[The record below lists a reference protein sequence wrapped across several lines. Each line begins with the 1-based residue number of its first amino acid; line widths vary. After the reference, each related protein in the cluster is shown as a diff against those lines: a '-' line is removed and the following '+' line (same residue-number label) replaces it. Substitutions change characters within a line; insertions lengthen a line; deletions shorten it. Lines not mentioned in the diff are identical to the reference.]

1 MAQLETINTPQDY
14 VNYTFNVEARG
25 IAEVSGELMG
35 LSNTVNSLLGLVA
48 FKTSE
53 FLTHTETMAIGAG
66 VAISAMFTSA
76 TQDAIRFQQ
85 QVANVKAIGGEAVD
99 AQQIG
104 DAAMEYSNKFGM
116 ATASMTEGLESLAR
130 AGITTTSVMKGV
142 LEEGVK
148 LSKLEGMD
156 LEDSINDLI
165 STTNLLAPEDVD
177 MNAPEYAEMLKTMN
191 QQIVSTSESAPIN
204 AQNIIQSLQHV
215 GGYASASGIDQ
226 DDLFAVIA
234 QLGARGTKGEM
245 AGTALRAFVAAGQK
259 DTAQRALA
267 RIGLNV
273 TDLWNEDGETML
285 SISEMKDV
293 LDDALEAHG
302 YSTQEKLEFYS
313 DFAGYKQANQI
324 MKIDTSEVA
333 KYKESIANA
342 WDLGTKLNTIL
353 GTVKGNLDRIWQIA
367 TNFMTKVGSKLLT
380 LMGAILT
387 PIRIALELF
396 TKIPFADTA
405 VSVGMLFIGFRTGLM
420 LFNKLVPALGGFMSG
435 LKKVKKESFS
445 FNQIWKNT
453 RKEIKLTKEIFDN
466 ITDQQSL
473 TKIHLRERGLSAND
487 KFNVETQ
494 IAAQMYMGSEE
505 YEKTGLEWKELPN
518 AVQNALVAQFKT
530 TDAFEKNYKLYIE
543 KTNEFVNNATKEPIE
558 IEKFKNK
565 DKLTSINNYVKYIFE
580 LFKDKFE
587 KDDRTKQG
595 KGGNAGIESSDS
607 GSGSS
612 SGSSSSSGG
621 SRGSATVKSPN
632 ERIEEYKKI
641 GQRIQSQA
649 SDYGDYLWESS
660 IPELRNPVESFD
672 IQSLIDTRDKIIED
686 INKKMNNYSTFSPNN
701 LNNIG
706 IERLK
711 KSLTRDAMTDF
722 GIAFST
728 YSNTSDIR
736 QILSTR
742 QYRKGSS
749 KISSAQINAIAE
761 ELGINI
767 TAPEQLDEEGRKN
780 LMLTLAEYYKE
791 EYGDDQSILNNI
803 SNRTQKIWHD
813 EQINKKDV
821 SLFPTNTLMKHSDTA
836 NQIQSLLGVES
847 IKGIQDYFKNN
858 KNDADYNDNLN
869 KTVKIMSENSDL
881 VDDLVNAEIKYM
893 YENLVRVQNSIN
905 NIKKQSHT
913 KDMPQG
919 DSMWGHGMHE
929 FERGMVYDAAV
940 YLMKA
945 QNKRAISPEDFFD
958 LIKSVNGE
966 DAAKNVEAFL
976 ETHNWRDDFTKKNG
990 NFKLGALRD
999 RMARGDRDL
1008 YKTHKYSKYGGFEQF
1023 VTPRQVFDLMQK
1035 HPEISNE
1042 LKKALGQYTDVRL
1055 DGSPTQ
1061 KYFENQGLM
1070 DDVFVAIPYE
1080 YTWLLGADTANG
1092 LEDHLSGQG
1101 TYRYRD
1107 KPVVTFNKA
1116 LKIWDKRG
1124 PEAILNSNFPYLYN
1138 DDLNPTV
1145 DNSFE
1150 RMMLGLAYGTLDDKT
1165 QDPRLLGK
1173 RTPWGGIHLNK
1184 KMTGTYGVE
1193 QTLNT
1198 LIHEFT
1204 HMALQQFYRHELP
1217 NTDPLFLP
1225 TFSDPEATKYNYSSK
1240 YKWLAD
1246 EFETNWVTS
1255 QVFKLTG
1262 IEQLPGVQERVKG
1275 FYHLTDKNGYTDNLQ
1290 WELYDE
1296 WIKLISEN
1304 IDKFIDIG
1312 EAFDK
1317 KYSSLN
1323 PKEVS
1328 QKWDALRNQINNAQ
1342 LAANDEASHK
1352 RQEEIANL
1360 RKQIANQEALWA
1372 KQGEQYAQ
1380 ERVKQQRRL
1389 REKQQKVYQEERKRI
1404 EEQQKQQAEEYEQS
1418 RKDERTKLEKKWNI
1432 RKKENEPSLLE
1443 KTKSLI
1449 KTALNGDTYYFGGEE
1464 KLYHKQTPFQKQ
1476 LQEKGL
1482 WAADKAA
1489 SYVNSGFDKLSKFND
1504 KYQNEK
1510 EKEQTS
1516 KRFSQ
1521 TKESINSALS
1531 SMRHFNE
1538 GLERA
1543 ATIFPPLTVA
1553 VNALNTAIAI
1563 GEGITEALTIAETLL
1578 NPAKTYETLINLPLI
1593 TSEQALILSRT
1604 LQTATIW
1611 ATNAAIAALEVLL
1624 SGPVLIAIA
1633 AVVAAIMAV
1642 KFWENKHAESLKESQ
1657 KALQESTA
1665 KNNVALSQY
1674 KDMKK
1679 AREAETDAIK
1689 KQKKARKEAIA
1700 LYRLE
1705 AARIE
1710 KQKAVQENAK
1720 LKNDSVWGEY
1730 GFRAN
1735 LQKMGWAESIFASGV
1750 PFLGTIMK
1758 SLSGEFESQYEN
1770 YDGTTKNV
1778 RQIKEATL
1786 GNLFATS
1793 EQKEVASF
1801 YDNNQMFL
1809 SFIEAYKDPLT
1820 ELYDKES
1827 KLIEQYGSI
1836 DAARGTKEF
1845 EEAVQEFADA
1855 TGLNGETAGKMLD
1868 WLETENKVD
1877 QATAVG
1883 EARIGMIMAQRNAK
1897 LMQIEYGDEYGGTD
1911 FNDIG
1916 NAMVMAQFQEMMN
1929 TAKTEVWWDLL
1940 FAYLDLIA
1948 TLVNPLAW
1956 GDVSKKL
1963 AAVEVHQETL
1973 SQLDEEGNSILSDMY
1988 DAYENSERKDYGTGT
2003 YTIMDADT
2011 PFGAAKEASAMNYA
2025 DTQQQMLFNETGQTY
2040 TEDEYLAIQD
2050 QYQKETYGTTG
2061 QQDRDKAFATGEK
2074 NREEAN
2080 KKQNEKEETTLGQLQ
2095 ENGETAHKDALDI
2108 IDAIKGQP
2116 GIISGIGAGI
2126 SSLFSEDNPVIKS
2139 LTKKSFKD
2147 VFKWMRGEEG
2157 TYTAKAM
2164 NFAKGAKTAYA
2175 EDGLKGVYN
2184 YGKSSIKSI
2193 GNQTINKLGEQGI
2206 NIRPQA
2212 EKGLELFRKGKSGI
2226 KSTLSGAKGAY
2237 AEGGFRGLYDYGKGA
2252 FTEGITNFKNTGI
2265 GGKLSNRVALARETN
2280 TWAKGGA
2287 SISRSGFDKAV
2298 GLVDNA
2304 KVAYADDGLKGLANF
2319 GKNTAKSGITSIAD
2333 SAKGAPTAIKGAIS
2347 EAGGLKGISANAMG
2361 EMKSAFSPKAL
2372 AGGVDD
2378 IAKGLKG
2385 GGSLMKG
2392 IGRVGG
2398 TALMALG
2405 PALAFA
2411 DKASELNPFDGPHYN
2426 EDGTEKKALQATGE
2440 VLGSTAGAVGGVAGG
2455 MIGADVGGAAGAAI
2469 GTLLLPGI
2477 GTAIGGAVGSIAG
2490 GVVGGWLGDTIFQ
2503 PIGDAI
2509 GGTIGWL
2516 GDNLLGGIQNVAGTV
2531 WDGLTGAAGGVW
2543 DMVSNA
2549 ATGAWDFLTGGEDN
2563 NKPVGG
2569 ALGFTSIGM
2578 GINAAAGIGEW
2589 LFGGDE
2595 KNDPYKNVEKATGQK
2610 MPKGGGQSKNTI
2622 IIKNIN
2628 INTEDD
2634 PEKIKSAFMNLII
2647 ELQEQ
2652 VNPRQVSRTVGEP
2665 PQAQSSNTNENNE
2678 GEDENQNQAEGSDN
2692 DSTNPTI

>member
-85 QVANVKAIGGEAVD
+85 QIANVKAIGGESVD

-104 DAAMEYSNKFGM
+104 NAAMEYSNKFGM
-116 ATASMTEGLESLAR
+116 ATASMTEGLEALAR

-165 STTNLLAPEDVD
+165 STTNLLSAEDVD

-273 TDLWNEDGETML
+273 TDLWDKDGQTML

-293 LDDALEAHG
+293 LDNALEERG
-302 YSTQEKLEFYS
+302 YSKQEKLEFYS

-367 TNFMTKVGSKLLT
+367 TNFMTKVGSKLVT
-380 LMGAILT
+380 IMGAILT

-405 VSVGMLFIGFRTGLM
+405 VSVGMLFVGFKTGLM

-435 LKKVKKESFS
+435 LKNVKKESFS
-445 FNQIWKNT
+445 FNQIWKDT
-453 RKEIKLTKEIFDN
+453 KKEIKLTKEIFDN

-487 KFNVETQ
+487 KFDVETQ

-505 YEKTGLEWKELPN
+505 YEETGLEWKELPK

-530 TDAFEKNYKLYIE
+530 TDAFGENYKLYLE
-543 KTNEFVNNATKEPIE
+543 KTNEFVNNATKTPIK
-558 IEKFKNK
+558 IENFKK
-565 DKLTSINNYVKYIFE
+565 TDKLTSINNYVKYIFN

-595 KGGNAGIESSDS
+595 KGGNAGIGSSGS

-612 SGSSSSSGG
+612 SGSGSGSTSGSSSSNGG
-621 SRGSATVKSPN
+621 SRGSVTIKSPD

-649 SDYGDYLWESS
+649 SDYGDYLWESA

-686 INKKMNNYSTFSPNN
+686 INKKMNNYSTFSPND
-701 LNNIG
+701 LNNMG

-711 KSLTRDAMTDF
+711 KSLTRDAMTNF

-736 QILSTR
+736 HILSTG

-749 KISSAQINAIAE
+749 KISGAQINAIAE
-761 ELGINI
+761 ELGMDI
-767 TAPEQLDEEGRKN
+767 TAPERLNEEGRKN
-780 LMLTLAEYYKE
+780 LMLTLANYYKHK
-791 EYGDDQSILNNI
+791 YGDDQSVLNSI

-836 NQIQSLLGVES
+836 NQIQSLLGVQS

-905 NIKKQSHT
+905 NIKKQSHANIP
-913 KDMPQG
+913 KG
-919 DSMWGHGMHE
+919 DRLFGHGMHDT
-929 FERGMVYDAAV
+929 ERGMVYDAAV

-945 QNKRAISPEDFFD
+945 HNKRVIEPEAFFG
-958 LIKSVNGE
+958 LIRSVNG
-966 DAAKNVEAFL
+966 DVAANNVESFL
-976 ETHNWRDDFTKKNG
+976 RRNVHRDDFIKKNG

-999 RMARGDRDL
+999 AMVKGSENL
-1008 YKTHKYSKYGGFEQF
+1008 LKTHDYSKEYGIEQL
-1023 VTPRQVFDLMQK
+1023 VSPRQIFDLMQIK
-1035 HPEISNE
+1035 PEISNE
-1042 LKKALGQYTDVRL
+1042 LTERLKSYVDIRLGEK
-1055 DGSPTQ
+1055 PTQ
-1061 KYFENQGLM
+1061 EYFENQGWM
-1070 DDVFVAIPYE
+1070 DDMFIPIPYE
-1080 YTWLLGADTANG
+1080 YTWLLGDDTANG
-1092 LEDHLSGQG
+1092 LIDYLSGNNEYTHG
-1101 TYRYRD
+1101 RRPITL
-1107 KPVVTFNKA
+1107 NNA
-1116 LKIWDKRG
+1116 LKIWDKLG
-1124 PEAILNSNFPYLYN
+1124 PEAILNSNFPYLYD
-1138 DDLNPTV
+1138 DDLKPTV

-1150 RMMLGLAYGTLDDKT
+1150 RMMLGLTYITLDD
-1165 QDPRLLGK
+1165 RLTDGDSLGERSYK
-1173 RTPWGGIHLNK
+1173 SGIHLNK
-1184 KMTGTYGVE
+1184 DSTRYYGVE

-1204 HMALQQFYRHELP
+1204 HMALQQDYRQSVP
-1217 NTDPLFLP
+1217 RTDPLFLP
-1225 TFSDPEATKYNYSSK
+1225 MFSDPEAARYNYRPN
-1240 YKWLAD
+1240 YPYLAD
-1246 EFETNWVTS
+1246 EFETNWVAS
-1255 QVFKLTG
+1255 QVFKSTG
-1262 IEQLPGVQERVKG
+1262 IEQIPMVQDRVKG
-1275 FYHLTDKNGYTDNLQ
+1275 FYHLTDKNGYADNLQ

-1296 WIKLISEN
+1296 WIKVISEN

-1323 PKEVS
+1323 PEEIS
-1328 QKWDALRNQINNAQ
+1328 QKWDTLRNQINNTQ
-1342 LAANDEASHK
+1342 SVANDEASHK

-1380 ERVKQQRRL
+1380 ERVKQQREL

-1404 EEQQKQQAEEYEQS
+1404 EEQQKQQAEQYEQS
-1418 RKDERTKLEKKWNI
+1418 REDERTKLEKKWNI
-1432 RKKENEPSLLE
+1432 RKKENEPSLLD

-1449 KTALNGDTYYFGGEE
+1449 KTALNGDTYYFAGEE
-1464 KLYHKQTPFQKQ
+1464 KFYHKQTPFQKK

-1482 WAADKAA
+1482 WVADKTA
-1489 SYVNSGFDKLSKFND
+1489 SYVNSGFNKLSEFND
-1504 KYQNEK
+1504 KHQDEK
-1510 EKEQTS
+1510 QKEQTS

-1521 TKESINSALS
+1521 TKESINSALK
-1531 SMRHFNE
+1531 SMKHFNE

-1553 VNALNTAIAI
+1553 VNALNIAIAI
-1563 GEGITEALTIAETLL
+1563 GEGITKALTVAETLL

-1604 LQTATIW
+1604 LETATIY
-1611 ATNAAIAALEVLL
+1611 ATDAAIAALEILL
-1624 SGPVLIAIA
+1624 SGPVLITIA
-1633 AVVAAIMAV
+1633 AVVTAIMAV

-1679 AREAETDAIK
+1679 AREAETDSIK
-1689 KQKKARKEAIA
+1689 KQQKARKEAIA

-1735 LQKMGWAESIFASGV
+1735 LQKMGWGESIFAAGI

-1758 SLSGEFESQYEN
+1758 SLSGDFESQYEN

-1786 GNLFATS
+1786 GNFFATS
-1793 EQKEVASF
+1793 EQRQVASI
-1801 YDNNQMFL
+1801 YDKNSMF
-1809 SFIEAYKDPLT
+1809 FATVEAYSEPLQA
-1820 ELYDKES
+1820 LYDKES
-1827 KLIEQYGSI
+1827 QLIEQYGSI
-1836 DAARGTKEF
+1836 DLARGTKEF
-1845 EEAVQEFADA
+1845 EDAVQEFADA

-1868 WLETENKVD
+1868 WLETENRVN
-1877 QATAVG
+1877 QATQAMKAQVNVIT
-1883 EARIGMIMAQRNAK
+1883 ARADAKALSADIEDTSFLDDNHTLEQAMIMAQAQDIYQEAYDYMWWEK
-1897 LMQIEYGDEYGGTD
+1897 FQADLFGILWTILDHMVVWDWTD
-1911 FNDIG
+1911 HATKYWKKSEAYEEGMKELAELGVRGVSDIG
-1916 NAMVMAQFQEMMN
+1916 NEMA
-1929 TAKTEVWWDLL
+1929 
-1940 FAYLDLIA
+1940 
-1948 TLVNPLAW
+1948 
-1956 GDVSKKL
+1956 
-1963 AAVEVHQETL
+1963 
-1973 SQLDEEGNSILSDMY
+1973 
-1988 DAYENSERKDYGTGT
+1988 ENADRRNYGTGVS
-2003 YTIMDADT
+2003 YYNDT
-2011 PFGAAKEASAMNYA
+2011 PFGAAVESAEIMEAEYS
-2025 DTQQQMLFNETGQTY
+2025 QQMALERRYTMDETQKFQEELNEGMMQTGQSGVEGFKTGLDQHSPGAISRSMGDEMIY
-2040 TEDEYLAIQD
+2040 TQEAIQENYD
-2050 QYQKETYGTTG
+2050 ILMLESHKIGEDSVISFKDGLG
-2061 QQDRDKAFATGEK
+2061 QDPEGNISKSVNDEMLYTQEALEN
-2074 NREEAN
+2074 NREPIKDLSYDIGYESGEQYGQGFMDGLKSLYEQISTPEALTQSLEDRILVRQGYGVPEGAN
-2080 KKQNEKEETTLGQLQ
+2080 PNDPEVQSQQAERRAETESKLF
-2095 ENGETAHKDALDI
+2095 AR
-2108 IDAIKGQP
+2108 
-2116 GIISGIGAGI
+2116 SGIGSEFI
-2126 SSLFSEDNPVIKS
+2126 SFG
-2139 LTKKSFKD
+2139 KKEGKAALK
-2147 VFKWMRGEEG
+2147 VMGKEGVKWQNASVVGRVVNSAEI
-2157 TYTAKAM
+2157 TAS
-2164 NFAKGAKTAYA
+2164 
-2175 EDGLKGVYN
+2175 DGLGAGVKALFAPKNASNIPTGEVAGTVDDALKGIGK
-2184 YGKSSIKSI
+2184 YG
-2193 GNQTINKLGEQGI
+2193 
-2206 NIRPQA
+2206 A
-2212 EKGLELFRKGKSGI
+2212 KGLEKLGI
-2226 KSTLSGAKGAY
+2226 DTST
-2237 AEGGFRGLYDYGKGA
+2237 D
-2252 FTEGITNFKNTGI
+2252 I
-2265 GGKLSNRVALARETN
+2265 GGAVVKWVAR
-2280 TWAKGGA
+2280 
-2287 SISRSGFDKAV
+2287 
-2298 GLVDNA
+2298 
-2304 KVAYADDGLKGLANF
+2304 NF
-2319 GKNTAKSGITSIAD
+2319 G
-2333 SAKGAPTAIKGAIS
+2333 
-2347 EAGGLKGISANAMG
+2347 
-2361 EMKSAFSPKAL
+2361 
-2372 AGGVDD
+2372 DD
-2378 IAKGLKG
+2378 AAKGLTKLG
-2385 GGSLMKG
+2385 GKAAKALPFLGTG
-2392 IGRVGG
+2392 I
-2398 TALMALG
+2398 TA
-2405 PALAFA
+2405 AFSIA
-2411 DKASELNPFDGPHYN
+2411 EHNPFEKHYN
-2426 EDGTEKKALQATGE
+2426 EDGSEKRAFQSTGE
-2440 VLGSTAGAVGGVAGG
+2440 VAGAIAGSFVADVIGLKAGPVAG
-2455 MIGADVGGAAGAAI
+2455 M
-2469 GTLLLPGI
+2469 
-2477 GTAIGGAVGSIAG
+2477 IAG
-2490 GVVGGWLGDTIFQ
+2490 FVLEPLGE
-2503 PIGDAI
+2503 AI

-2516 GDNLLGGIQNVAGTV
+2516 TDEVVNTKFTDAWAGFNDALGGIPNQILGFIDQSPIGQAGHFIF
-2531 WDGLTGAAGGVW
+2531 DQLDNLTGGWLGETWDKVKNSSIMELPGVIGEQLW
-2543 DMVSNA
+2543 NG
-2549 ATGAWDFLTGGEDN
+2549 ATGLWTSLTGGEDN

-2569 ALGFTSIGM
+2569 ALGLTPIGM

-2589 LFGGDE
+2589 LFGGNE
-2595 KNDPYKNVEKATGQK
+2595 KNDPYKSIEKATGQK
-2610 MPKGGGQSKNTI
+2610 MPKVGSQSKNTI

-2634 PEKIKSAFMNLII
+2634 PEKIKSAFMNLMI

-2678 GEDENQNQAEGSDN
+2678 GEDANQNQAEGSDN

>member
-85 QVANVKAIGGEAVD
+85 QIANVKAIGGESVD

-104 DAAMEYSNKFGM
+104 NAAMEYSNKFGM
-116 ATASMTEGLESLAR
+116 ATASMTEGLETLAR

-165 STTNLLAPEDVD
+165 STTNLLSAEDVD
-177 MNAPEYAEMLKTMN
+177 MNAPEYAGMLKTMN

-273 TDLWNEDGETML
+273 TDLWDKDGQTML

-293 LDDALEAHG
+293 LDDALESHG
-302 YSTQEKLEFYS
+302 YSKQEKLEFYS

-405 VSVGMLFIGFRTGLM
+405 VSVGMLFVGFRTGLM

-435 LKKVKKESFS
+435 LKNVKKESFS
-445 FNQIWKNT
+445 FNQIWKDT
-453 RKEIKLTKEIFDN
+453 KKEIKLTKEIFDN

-487 KFNVETQ
+487 KFDVERQ
-494 IAAQMYMGSEE
+494 IVAQMYMGSEE
-505 YEKTGLEWKELPN
+505 YENTGLEWKELPN
-518 AVQNALVAQFKT
+518 AVQNALISQYKT
-530 TDAFEKNYKLYIE
+530 TDAFKDNYELYIK
-543 KTNEFVNNATKEPIE
+543 KTNDFVNNATKDPIR

-595 KGGNAGIESSDS
+595 KGGNAGIGSSGS

-612 SGSSSSSGG
+612 SGSSSSNGG
-621 SRGSATVKSPN
+621 SRGSVTIKSPD

-686 INKKMNNYSTFSPNN
+686 INKKMNNYSTFSPND
-701 LNNIG
+701 LNNMG

-711 KSLTRDAMTDF
+711 KSLTRDAMTNF

-736 QILSTR
+736 HILSTG

-761 ELGINI
+761 ELGMDI
-767 TAPEQLDEEGRKN
+767 TAPERLDEEAREN
-780 LMLTLAEYYKE
+780 LMLTLSHYYRTK
-791 EYGDDQSILNNI
+791 YSNDQSVLNSI

-836 NQIQSLLGVES
+836 NQIQSLLGVQS

-869 KTVKIMSENSDL
+869 KTIKIMSENSDL

-905 NIKKQSHT
+905 NIKKQSHANIP
-913 KDMPQG
+913 KG
-919 DSMWGHGMHE
+919 DRSFGHGMHDT
-929 FERGMVYDAAV
+929 ERGMVYDAAV

-945 QNKRAISPEDFFD
+945 HNKRVIEPEAFFG
-958 LIKSVNGE
+958 LIRSVNG
-966 DAAKNVEAFL
+966 DVAANNVEAFL
-976 ETHNWRDDFTKKNG
+976 RRNVRRDDFIKKNG
-990 NFKLGALRD
+990 NFKLRALRD
-999 RMARGDRDL
+999 AIVKGSEKL
-1008 YKTHKYSKYGGFEQF
+1008 LETHDYSKEYGIEQL
-1023 VTPRQVFDLMQK
+1023 VSPRQIFDLMQIK
-1035 HPEISNE
+1035 PEISNE
-1042 LKKALGQYTDVRL
+1042 LTERLKSYVDIRLGEK
-1055 DGSPTQ
+1055 PTQ
-1061 KYFENQGLM
+1061 EYFENKGWM
-1070 DDVFVAIPYE
+1070 DDMFIPIPYE
-1080 YTWLLGADTANG
+1080 YTWLLGDDTANG
-1092 LEDHLSGQG
+1092 FIDYLSGNNE
-1101 TYRYRD
+1101 YRNGRR
-1107 KPVVTFNKA
+1107 PTTLNNA
-1116 LKIWDKRG
+1116 LKIWDKLG
-1124 PEAILNSNFPYLYN
+1124 PEAILNSNFPYLYD
-1138 DDLNPTV
+1138 DDLKPTV

-1150 RMMLGLAYGTLDDKT
+1150 RMMLGLTYITLDDMP
-1165 QDPRLLGK
+1165 QDEDSLGERSYK
-1173 RTPWGGIHLNK
+1173 GGIHLNK
-1184 KMTGTYGVE
+1184 DNTRYYGVE

-1204 HMALQQFYRHELP
+1204 HMALQQDYRQSVP
-1217 NTDPLFLP
+1217 RTDPLFLP
-1225 TFSDPEATKYNYSSK
+1225 MFSDPEAARYNYK
-1240 YKWLAD
+1240 PDYPFLAD
-1246 EFETNWVTS
+1246 EFETNWVAS
-1255 QVFKLTG
+1255 QVFKSTG
-1262 IEQLPGVQERVKG
+1262 IEQIPMVQDRVKG
-1275 FYHLTDKNGYTDNLQ
+1275 FYHLTDKNGYADNLQ

-1296 WIKLISEN
+1296 WIKVISEN

-1323 PKEVS
+1323 PEEVS
-1328 QKWDALRNQINNAQ
+1328 QKWDVLRNQINNAQ
-1342 LAANDEASHK
+1342 LVANDETSHK

-1380 ERVKQQRRL
+1380 ERVKQQREL

-1404 EEQQKQQAEEYEQS
+1404 EEQQKQQAEQYEQS
-1418 RKDERTKLEKKWNI
+1418 REKEKTKLEKKWNI
-1432 RKKENEPSLLE
+1432 RKKENEPSLLD

-1449 KTALNGDTYYFGGEE
+1449 KTALNGDTYYFAGEE
-1464 KLYHKQTPFQKQ
+1464 KFYHKQTPFQKK

-1482 WAADKAA
+1482 WAADKTA
-1489 SYVNSGFDKLSKFND
+1489 SYVNSGFNKLSEFND
-1504 KYQNEK
+1504 KHQDEK
-1510 EKEQTS
+1510 QKEQTS

-1521 TKESINSALS
+1521 TKESINSALK
-1531 SMRHFNE
+1531 SMKHFNE

-1553 VNALNTAIAI
+1553 VNALNIAIAI
-1563 GEGITEALTIAETLL
+1563 GEGITKALTVAETLL

-1604 LQTATIW
+1604 LETATIW
-1611 ATNAAIAALEVLL
+1611 ATNAAIAALEVIL

-1679 AREAETDAIK
+1679 AREAETDSIK
-1689 KQKKARKEAIA
+1689 KQQKARKEAIA

-1735 LQKMGWAESIFASGV
+1735 LQKMGWAESIFAAGI

-1758 SLSGEFESQYEN
+1758 GLSGDFESQYEN

-1786 GNLFATS
+1786 GNFFATS
-1793 EQKEVASF
+1793 EQRQVASV
-1801 YDNNQMFL
+1801 YDKNSMF
-1809 SFIEAYKDPLT
+1809 FATVEAYSEPLQA
-1820 ELYDKES
+1820 LYDKES
-1827 KLIEQYGSI
+1827 QLIEQYGSI
-1836 DAARGTKEF
+1836 DLARGTKEF
-1845 EEAVQEFADA
+1845 EDAVQEFADA

-1868 WLETENKVD
+1868 WLETENRVN
-1877 QATAVG
+1877 QATQAMKAQVNVIT
-1883 EARIGMIMAQRNAK
+1883 ARADAKALSADIEDTSFLDDNHTLEQAMIMAQAQDIYQEAYDYMWWEKFQADLFGILWTIIDHMAFWDMTDNATK
-1897 LMQIEYGDEYGGTD
+1897 YWKKSEAYEEGMKELAELGVRGVS
-1911 FNDIG
+1911 DIG
-1916 NAMVMAQFQEMMN
+1916 NEMA
-1929 TAKTEVWWDLL
+1929 
-1940 FAYLDLIA
+1940 
-1948 TLVNPLAW
+1948 
-1956 GDVSKKL
+1956 
-1963 AAVEVHQETL
+1963 
-1973 SQLDEEGNSILSDMY
+1973 
-1988 DAYENSERKDYGTGT
+1988 ENADRRNYGTGVS
-2003 YTIMDADT
+2003 YYNDT
-2011 PFGAAKEASAMNYA
+2011 PFGAALESAEIMEAEYS
-2025 DTQQQMLFNETGQTY
+2025 QQMALENRYTMDETQKFQKELNEDMIQTGQSGVEGFKIGLDQHSPGAISRSIGDEMIY
-2040 TEDEYLAIQD
+2040 TQEAIQENYD
-2050 QYQKETYGTTG
+2050 MLMLESHKIGENSVISFKDGLG
-2061 QQDRDKAFATGEK
+2061 QDPEGNISKSVNDEMLYTQEAFEN
-2074 NREEAN
+2074 NREPIKELSYDIGYESGEQYGQGFMDGLKSLYEQISTPEALTQSLEDRILVRQGYGVSEGAN
-2080 KKQNEKEETTLGQLQ
+2080 PNDPEVQSQQAERRAETESKLFVR
-2095 ENGETAHKDALDI
+2095 
-2108 IDAIKGQP
+2108 
-2116 GIISGIGAGI
+2116 SGIGSEFVSVGKKEGKAALKVMSKEGVKWQNASVAGRI
-2126 SSLFSEDNPVIKS
+2126 INSAEITASDGVRAGVKALFAPKNASNIPTGKVA
-2139 LTKKSFKD
+2139 
-2147 VFKWMRGEEG
+2147 G
-2157 TYTAKAM
+2157 TVDDA
-2164 NFAKGAKTAYA
+2164 
-2175 EDGLKGVYN
+2175 LKGVGK
-2184 YGKSSIKSI
+2184 YG
-2193 GNQTINKLGEQGI
+2193 
-2206 NIRPQA
+2206 A
-2212 EKGLELFRKGKSGI
+2212 KGLEKLGI
-2226 KSTLSGAKGAY
+2226 DTS
-2237 AEGGFRGLYDYGKGA
+2237 E
-2252 FTEGITNFKNTGI
+2252 GI
-2265 GGKLSNRVALARETN
+2265 GGAVVKWVAR
-2280 TWAKGGA
+2280 
-2287 SISRSGFDKAV
+2287 
-2298 GLVDNA
+2298 
-2304 KVAYADDGLKGLANF
+2304 NF
-2319 GKNTAKSGITSIAD
+2319 G
-2333 SAKGAPTAIKGAIS
+2333 
-2347 EAGGLKGISANAMG
+2347 
-2361 EMKSAFSPKAL
+2361 
-2372 AGGVDD
+2372 DD
-2378 IAKGLKG
+2378 AAKGLTKLG
-2385 GGSLMKG
+2385 GKAAKALPFLGTG
-2392 IGRVGG
+2392 I
-2398 TALMALG
+2398 TA
-2405 PALAFA
+2405 AFSIA
-2411 DKASELNPFDGPHYN
+2411 EHNPFEKHYN
-2426 EDGTEKKALQATGE
+2426 EDGSEKRAFQSTGE
-2440 VLGSTAGAVGGVAGG
+2440 VAGAIAGSFAADVIGVAAGPVAG
-2455 MIGADVGGAAGAAI
+2455 MLAGFV
-2469 GTLLLPGI
+2469 LE
-2477 GTAIGGAVGSIAG
+2477 
-2490 GVVGGWLGDTIFQ
+2490 
-2503 PIGDAI
+2503 PIGEAI
-2509 GGTIGWL
+2509 GGTIGWITDEVVNTKFTDAWA
-2516 GDNLLGGIQNVAGTV
+2516 GFNDALGGIPNQIVGFIDQSPIGQAGHFIF
-2531 WDGLTGAAGGVW
+2531 DQLDNLTGGWLGETWDKVKNSSIMELPGVIGEQLW
-2543 DMVSNA
+2543 NG
-2549 ATGAWDFLTGGEDN
+2549 ATGLWTALTGGEDN

-2569 ALGFTSIGM
+2569 ALGLTPIGM

-2589 LFGGDE
+2589 LFGGNE
-2595 KNDPYKNVEKATGQK
+2595 KNDPYKSIEKVTGQK
-2610 MPKGGGQSKNTI
+2610 MPKVGGQSKNTI

-2678 GEDENQNQAEGSDN
+2678 GEDGNQNQAEGSDN

>member
-35 LSNTVNSLLGLVA
+35 LSNTVNSLLGLIA

-85 QVANVKAIGGEAVD
+85 QVANVKAIGGESVD

-104 DAAMEYSNKFGM
+104 NAAMEYSNKFGM
-116 ATASMTEGLESLAR
+116 ATASMTEGLEALAR

-165 STTNLLAPEDVD
+165 STTNLLSTEDVD

-215 GGYASASGIDQ
+215 GGYASASGMDQ
-226 DDLFAVIA
+226 EDLFAVIA

-245 AGTALRAFVAAGQK
+245 AGTALRAFIAAGQK

-273 TDLWNEDGETML
+273 TDLWDKNGETML

-293 LDDALEAHG
+293 IDSALEERG
-302 YSTQEKLEFYS
+302 YSKQEKLEFYS

-380 LMGAILT
+380 IMGAILT

-435 LKKVKKESFS
+435 LKNVKKESFS
-445 FNQIWKNT
+445 FNQIWKDT
-453 RKEIKLTKEIFDN
+453 KKEITLTKEIFDN

-487 KFNVETQ
+487 KFDVETQ

-505 YEKTGLEWKELPN
+505 YENTGLEWKELPN
-518 AVQNALVAQFKT
+518 AVQNALVAQYKT
-530 TDAFEKNYKLYIE
+530 SDAFKDNYELYIK
-543 KTNEFVNNATKEPIE
+543 KTNEFVNNATKNPIR
-558 IEKFKNK
+558 IEKFKK
-565 DKLTSINNYVKYIFE
+565 TDKLTSINNYVKYIFN

-595 KGGNAGIESSDS
+595 KGGNAGIGSSGS

-612 SGSSSSSGG
+612 SGYGSGSTSGSSSSNGG
-621 SRGSATVKSPN
+621 SRGSATIKSSD
-632 ERIEEYKKI
+632 ERIKEYKKI

-649 SDYGDYLWESS
+649 SDYGDYLWASS

-686 INKKMNNYSTFSPNN
+686 INKKMNNYSTFSPND
-701 LNNIG
+701 LNNMG

-711 KSLTRDAMTDF
+711 KSLTRDAMTNF

-736 QILSTR
+736 HILSTG

-761 ELGINI
+761 ELGMDI
-767 TAPEQLDEEGRKN
+767 TAPERLDEEAREN
-780 LMLTLAEYYKE
+780 LMLTLSHYYRTK
-791 EYGDDQSILNNI
+791 YSNDQSILNSI
-803 SNRTQKIWHD
+803 SNRTQKIWHN

-836 NQIQSLLGVES
+836 NQIQSLLGVQS

-905 NIKKQSHT
+905 SIKKQSHANNT
-913 KDMPQG
+913 PQG
-919 DSMWGHGMHE
+919 DTIWGHKSHE
-929 FERGMVYDAAV
+929 DEEGMVYDAAV

-945 QNKRAISPEDFFD
+945 QNKRAIKPQDFYD

-966 DAAKNVEAFL
+966 DAAKNIEYFL
-976 ETHNWRDDFTKKNG
+976 ETHVWHDDFTKKNG
-990 NFKLGALRD
+990 NFKLGTLRD
-999 RMARGDRDL
+999 VMADHDGWVKRFHKL
-1008 YKTHKYSKYGGFEQF
+1008 SKYSEFEQF
-1023 VTPRQVFDLMQK
+1023 VSPRQVFDLMQK

-1042 LKKALGQYTDVRL
+1042 LTESLGAYIDVRL
-1055 DGSPTQ
+1055 GRNSTQ
-1061 KYFENQGLM
+1061 EYFENLGLM
-1070 DDVFVAIPYE
+1070 DDAFVSIPYE
-1080 YTWLLGADTANG
+1080 YTWLLGADTANK
-1092 LEDHLSGQG
+1092 LESELSSRKYKYGP
-1101 TYRYRD
+1101 
-1107 KPVVTFNKA
+1107 KPVATFNKA

-1124 PEAILNSNFPYLYN
+1124 PEAILNSSFPYLYD
-1138 DDLNPTV
+1138 DDLRPTV

-1150 RMMLGLAYGTLDDKT
+1150 RMMLGLAYSTLNDKLENS
-1165 QDPRLLGK
+1165 RSLGE
-1173 RTPWGGIHLNK
+1173 RTPWGGIHLNRN
-1184 KMTGTYGVE
+1184 MTSTHGVE

-1204 HMALQQFYRHELP
+1204 HMALQQLYRHELP

-1225 TFSDPEATKYNYSSK
+1225 TFSDPGATKYNYKST

-1246 EFETNWVTS
+1246 EFETNWVAS
-1255 QVFKLTG
+1255 QVFKSTG
-1262 IEQLPGVQERVKG
+1262 IEQLPHVQDRVKG
-1275 FYHLTDKNGYTDNLQ
+1275 FYHFTDKNGYTDNLQ

-1296 WIKLISEN
+1296 WIKVISEN

-1323 PKEVS
+1323 PEEVS
-1328 QKWDALRNQINNAQ
+1328 QKWDVLRNQINNAQ
-1342 LAANDEASHK
+1342 SVANDEASRK

-1380 ERVKQQRRL
+1380 ERVKQQRKL
-1389 REKQQKVYQEERKRI
+1389 REKQQKVYQEERKKI
-1404 EEQQKQQAEEYEQS
+1404 EEQQKEQAEQYEKS
-1418 RKDERTKLEKKWNI
+1418 RKDEKKRVQKKWNI
-1432 RKKENEPSLLE
+1432 HKKENEPSLLE

-1449 KTALNGDTYYFGGEE
+1449 KTALNGDTYYFAGEE
-1464 KLYHKQTPFQKQ
+1464 KLYNKQTPFQKQ

-1489 SYVNSGFDKLSKFND
+1489 SYVNSGFNKLSEFND
-1504 KYQNEK
+1504 KHQDEK
-1510 EKEQTS
+1510 QKEQTS

-1521 TKESINSALS
+1521 TKESINSALK
-1531 SMRHFNE
+1531 SMKHFNE

-1553 VNALNTAIAI
+1553 VNALNIAIAI
-1563 GEGITEALTIAETLL
+1563 GEGITKALTVAETLL

-1604 LQTATIW
+1604 LETATIY
-1611 ATNAAIAALEVLL
+1611 ATDAAIAALEVLL
-1624 SGPVLIAIA
+1624 SGPVLIAIG

-1689 KQKKARKEAIA
+1689 KQKKARQEAIA

-1710 KQKAVQENAK
+1710 KQKAVEENAK

-1735 LQKMGWAESIFASGV
+1735 FQKMGWAESIFASGV

-1770 YDGTTKNV
+1770 YDGTTANI
-1778 RQIKEATL
+1778 RQIKEDTL
-1786 GNLFATS
+1786 GNLFTTKEQRYAASVYDKNSMFFAT
-1793 EQKEVASF
+1793 V
-1801 YDNNQMFL
+1801 
-1809 SFIEAYKDPLT
+1809 EAYSEPLQA
-1820 ELYDKES
+1820 LYDKES
-1827 KLIEQYGSI
+1827 QLIEQYGSI
-1836 DAARGTKEF
+1836 DLARGTKEF
-1845 EEAVQEFADA
+1845 EDAVQEFADA

-1868 WLETENKVD
+1868 WLETENRVN
-1877 QATAVG
+1877 QATQAMQAQVNIIT
-1883 EARIGMIMAQRNAK
+1883 ARADAKALSADIEDTSFLDDNHTLEQAMIMAQAQNIYQEAYDYMWWEK
-1897 LMQIEYGDEYGGTD
+1897 FQADLFGILWTILDHMVVWDWTD
-1911 FNDIG
+1911 HATKYWKKSEAYEEGMKELAELGVRGVSDIG
-1916 NAMVMAQFQEMMN
+1916 NEMA
-1929 TAKTEVWWDLL
+1929 
-1940 FAYLDLIA
+1940 
-1948 TLVNPLAW
+1948 
-1956 GDVSKKL
+1956 
-1963 AAVEVHQETL
+1963 
-1973 SQLDEEGNSILSDMY
+1973 
-1988 DAYENSERKDYGTGT
+1988 ENADRRNYGTGVS
-2003 YTIMDADT
+2003 YYNDS
-2011 PFGAAKEASAMNYA
+2011 PFGAALESAEIMETEYS
-2025 DTQQQMLFNETGQTY
+2025 QQMALERRYTMDETQKFQKELNEGMIQTGQSGVEGFKTGLDQHSPGAISRSMGDEMIY
-2040 TEDEYLAIQD
+2040 TQDAIQENYD
-2050 QYQKETYGTTG
+2050 MLMLESHKIGENSVISFKDGLG
-2061 QQDRDKAFATGEK
+2061 QDPEGNISKSVNDEMLYTQEAFEN
-2074 NREEAN
+2074 NREPIKDLSYDIGYESGEQYGQGFMDGLKSLYRQISTPEALTQSLEDRILVRQGYGVPEGAN
-2080 KKQNEKEETTLGQLQ
+2080 PNDPEVQSQQSERRAETEFKLF
-2095 ENGETAHKDALDI
+2095 AR
-2108 IDAIKGQP
+2108 
-2116 GIISGIGAGI
+2116 SGIGSGLVNAGKREGKSAWKVMSKEGVKWQNASVAGRI
-2126 SSLFSEDNPVIKS
+2126 INSAEIASSDGLKAGAKALFSPKNASNVPTGKVAGAVDDALKGVGKYGAKGLEKLGIDNV
-2139 LTKKSFKD
+2139 
-2147 VFKWMRGEEG
+2147 GG
-2157 TYTAKAM
+2157 KALSWIAR
-2164 NFAKGAKTAYA
+2164 NFGDDAAKGAA
-2175 EDGLKGVYN
+2175 
-2184 YGKSSIKSI
+2184 
-2193 GNQTINKLGEQGI
+2193 KLG
-2206 NIRPQA
+2206 
-2212 EKGLELFRKGKSGI
+2212 GKA
-2226 KSTLSGAKGAY
+2226 AKAIPFLG
-2237 AEGGFRGLYDYGKGA
+2237 
-2252 FTEGITNFKNTGI
+2252 TGITAAF
-2265 GGKLSNRVALARETN
+2265 
-2280 TWAKGGA
+2280 
-2287 SISRSGFDKAV
+2287 
-2298 GLVDNA
+2298 
-2304 KVAYADDGLKGLANF
+2304 
-2319 GKNTAKSGITSIAD
+2319 SIA
-2333 SAKGAPTAIKGAIS
+2333 
-2347 EAGGLKGISANAMG
+2347 EH
-2361 EMKSAFSPKAL
+2361 
-2372 AGGVDD
+2372 
-2378 IAKGLKG
+2378 
-2385 GGSLMKG
+2385 
-2392 IGRVGG
+2392 
-2398 TALMALG
+2398 
-2405 PALAFA
+2405 
-2411 DKASELNPFDGPHYN
+2411 NPFEKHYN
-2426 EDGTEKKALQATGE
+2426 EDGSEKRAFQSTGE
-2440 VLGSTAGAVGGVAGG
+2440 VAGAIAGSLVADVIGLKAGPVAG
-2455 MIGADVGGAAGAAI
+2455 M
-2469 GTLLLPGI
+2469 
-2477 GTAIGGAVGSIAG
+2477 IAG
-2490 GVVGGWLGDTIFQ
+2490 FVLEPLGE
-2503 PIGDAI
+2503 AI

-2516 GDNLLGGIQNVAGTV
+2516 TDEVVNTKFTDAWAGFNDALGGIPNQIVGFIDQSPIGQAGHFIF
-2531 WDGLTGAAGGVW
+2531 DQLDNLTGGWLGETWDKVQNSSIIELPGVIGEQLW
-2543 DMVSNA
+2543 NG
-2549 ATGAWDFLTGGEDN
+2549 ATGLWTSLTGGEDN

-2569 ALGFTSIGM
+2569 ALGFTPIGM
-2578 GINAAAGIGEW
+2578 GINVAAGIGEW
-2589 LFGGDE
+2589 LFGGNE
-2595 KNDPYKNVEKATGQK
+2595 KNDPYKSIEKATGQK
-2610 MPKGGGQSKNTI
+2610 MPKVGSQSKNTI

-2678 GEDENQNQAEGSDN
+2678 GEDANQNQAEGSDS